1 MYNTGWAINT
11 SIIED
16 DSMEKIRYGEWIVL
30 IREYIFSKINIEKQ
44 QDNGWIAKPN
54 GKNNQMLI
62 KSREDTIDGCARIAN
77 LMENNTTSKK
87 Q

>member
-1 MYNTGWAINT
+1 M
-11 SIIED
+11 
-16 DSMEKIRYGEWIVL
+16 
-30 IREYIFSKINIEKQ
+30 IREYIFSKKKHKKQ
-44 QDNGWIAKPN
+44 QNNGWNAKPN
-54 GKNNQMLI
+54 GENNQMLI